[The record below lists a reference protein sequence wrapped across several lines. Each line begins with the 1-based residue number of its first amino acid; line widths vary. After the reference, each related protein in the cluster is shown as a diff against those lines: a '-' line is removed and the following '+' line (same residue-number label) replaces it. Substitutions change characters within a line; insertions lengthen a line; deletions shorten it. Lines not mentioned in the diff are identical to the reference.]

1 MDIRKITAY
10 VQGEKKQVFVSPRM
24 KNDGCDDFQ
33 THKGWWWCIVGGCVG
48 TFVTIR
54 PESGCRLTGI
64 NEQTKIEESELDVFT
79 ADPIN
84 TKEDFER
91 LLTL

>member
-1 MDIRKITAY
+1 MSIRKITAY

-64 NEQTKIEESELDVFT
+64 NERTKMYSRQTRLTQRKILKDY
-79 ADPIN
+79 
-84 TKEDFER
+84 
-91 LLTL
+91 